1 MRKLWHYTND
11 LVNNPE
17 IVFKRSF
24 QNADQCEAA
33 LDVNNLLLKSMREVG
48 VRIPTLTDVS
58 RYNSIILNKSD
69 IAICSAT

>member
-24 QNADQCEAA
+24 QNAYQCDELEA
-33 LDVNNLLLKSMREVG
+33 LDVNNLLFKKHAGSWGANPDLDRRKSLQQNNIRQ
-48 VRIPTLTDVS
+48 
-58 RYNSIILNKSD
+58 K
-69 IAICSAT
+69 

>member
-33 LDVNNLLLKSMREVG
+33 LDVNNLLLKRHAGSWGSNPDLDR
-48 VRIPTLTDVS
+48 R
-58 RYNSIILNKSD
+58 KSLQQNN
-69 IAICSAT
+69 TKQK